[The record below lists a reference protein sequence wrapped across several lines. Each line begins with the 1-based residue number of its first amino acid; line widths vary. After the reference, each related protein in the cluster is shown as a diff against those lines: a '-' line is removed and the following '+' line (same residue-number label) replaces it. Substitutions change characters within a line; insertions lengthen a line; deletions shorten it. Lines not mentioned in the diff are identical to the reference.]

1 MKTPIIAAALSIV
14 MLSGCATGPGPSEA
28 AADVR
33 AFAMALRDRDMAG
46 IEARIDRPALQ
57 GQVNGLARQIASDEI
72 AKRTGGGGT
81 GAILGLFGADLAAPV
96 IERLAQRAL
105 QPDVLADI
113 ARRAG
118 LTPETRLPGRTVT
131 SLALRNVPD
140 GRVCAPDPQT
150 RGCLL
155 YFGKYPSGWKLNAID
170 ETALRARMA
179 PQNDQRNNGRR

>member
-1 MKTPIIAAALSIV
+1 MKTRLLILAVVAALAA
-14 MLSGCATGPGPSEA
+14 GCATGPGPSEA
-28 AADVR
+28 SADVR
-33 AFAMALRDRDMAG
+33 AFAMALRDRDLAG

-57 GQVNGLARQIASDEI
+57 GQVNGLARAIASEEI

-81 GAILGLFGADLAAPV
+81 GALLGLFGADLAGPI
-96 IERLAQRAL
+96 IERLAKRAL
-105 QPDVLADI
+105 EPDVLADI

-118 LTPETRLPGRTVT
+118 LTPETRLPGRTIT
-131 SLALRNVPD
+131 SLALRSVPD

-170 ETALRARMA
+170 ETALRARLA
-179 PQNDQRNNGRR
+179 PNNNQGSAPRR

>member
-1 MKTPIIAAALSIV
+1 MGELLIGVAV
-14 MLSGCATGPGPSEA
+14 MTSLLASCATGPGPSEA
-28 AADVR
+28 TTDVR
-33 AFAMALRDRDMAG
+33 AFAMALRDRDLPA

-57 GQVNGLARQIASDEI
+57 GQVNGLARALASEEI
-72 AKRTGGGGT
+72 SKRTGGGGT
-81 GAILGLFGADLAAPV
+81 GALLGLLGADLAAPI
-96 IERLAQRAL
+96 IERLAKRAL
-105 QPDVLADI
+105 EPDVLADI

-131 SLALRNVPD
+131 RLALRQVPD

-170 ETALRARMA
+170 ETALRARLA
-179 PQNDQRNNGRR
+179 PTSPRR

>member
-1 MKTPIIAAALSIV
+1 MKTRLIALALLGVLAS
-14 MLSGCATGPGPSEA
+14 SCATDPGPSEA
-28 AADVR
+28 SADVR

-46 IEARIDRPALQ
+46 IESRIDRQALQ
-57 GQVNGLARQIASDEI
+57 GQVNGLARAIASEEI

-81 GAILGLFGADLAAPV
+81 GALLGLFGADLAGPI
-96 IERLAQRAL
+96 IERLARRAL
-105 QPDVLADI
+105 EPDVLADI
-113 ARRAG
+113 ARKAG

-131 SLALRNVPD
+131 SLVLRSVPD

-170 ETALRARMA
+170 ETALRARLA
-179 PQNDQRNNGRR
+179 PTNNQTSGARR